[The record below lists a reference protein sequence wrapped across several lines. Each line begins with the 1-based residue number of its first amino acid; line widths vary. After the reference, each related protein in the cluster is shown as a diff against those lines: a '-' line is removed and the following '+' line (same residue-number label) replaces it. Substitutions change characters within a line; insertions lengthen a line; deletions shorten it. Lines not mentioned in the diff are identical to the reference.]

1 MDMKLT
7 RLKKGDIVAII
18 SPSWGGP
25 SVFPEIFKE
34 GISILES
41 LGLKIKIM
49 PFANESDSRIYE
61 NPRLRAKDI
70 EDAFLDSEVKMII
83 TSIGGDDGI
92 RVLEYIDL
100 SIIKNNPKI
109 FMGFSDATVFTTF
122 FNQLGLITFNGPSVM
137 AGFSNLDIIKDE
149 YLEYFKKFFFEK
161 WTTFTCPKFSL
172 FSHASSDWSKG
183 LPVSLINPKKPLD
196 IVIVQGSG
204 SVKGKLFGGCIE
216 VLEFMKGTKFWPDE
230 NFWNDK
236 ILFFETSEDK
246 PSPDQIKYM
255 LRNYATQ
262 GILQKINGIA
272 FGIAKDYSDEENL
285 ELFDVIRKVLAEY
298 NLETLAVIA
307 NLQFGHTYPQFI
319 LPLGVLAEINLNSKT
334 LKLLESPFSDY

>member
-1 MDMKLT
+1 MINVKLA
-7 RLKKGDIVAII
+7 RLKKGDLVAII

-25 SVFPEIFKE
+25 SVFPEVFKA
-34 GISILES
+34 GVSVLES

-49 PFANESDSRIYE
+49 PFALDSDSKIYK
-61 NPRLRAKDI
+61 NPKLRAKDI
-70 EDAFLDSEVKMII
+70 EDAFLDPNVKMII

-92 RVLEYIDL
+92 RVLEFINPT
-100 SIIKNNPKI
+100 IIKNNPKI

-149 YLEYFKKFFFEK
+149 YLYYFKKFFFEK
-161 WTTFTCPKFSL
+161 WSSFTCPKFSL
-172 FSHASSDWSKG
+172 TSHANSDWSKG
-183 LPVSLINPKKPLD
+183 VPVSLINPKKPLD
-196 IVIVQGSG
+196 IVTVQGSG

-246 PSPDQIKYM
+246 PSPNQIKYF

-262 GILQKINGIA
+262 GILQKIKGIA
-272 FGIAKDYSDEENL
+272 FGIAKDYSDKENL
-285 ELFDVIRKVLAEY
+285 ELFDVIRKVL
-298 NLETLAVIA
+298 LECDLKSLPVIA

-334 LKLLESPFSDY
+334 LTLLESPFL